1 MERGEFERVQT
12 AWQHV
17 TVRHISGYIT
27 EGDGDENG
35 DRTYR
40 YPYTRRCGEVFE
52 HLFLLSGCR
61 TTRNCQD
68 DVANMKSLE
77 SRR

>member
-1 MERGEFERVQT
+1 MERGKFERVQT

-17 TVRHISGYIT
+17 TMRHISGYIT

-40 YPYTRRCGEVFE
+40 YP
-52 HLFLLSGCR
+52 
-61 TTRNCQD
+61 
-68 DVANMKSLE
+68 
-77 SRR
+77 